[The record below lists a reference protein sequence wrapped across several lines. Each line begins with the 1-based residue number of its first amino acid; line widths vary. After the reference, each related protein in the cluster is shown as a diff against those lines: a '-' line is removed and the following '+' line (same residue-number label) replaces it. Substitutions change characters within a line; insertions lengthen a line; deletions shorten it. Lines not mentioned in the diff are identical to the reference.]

1 MVGWGGRQYQP
12 GPVVNSCDGKL
23 LFFEVDSLASWKHL
37 RDSLGN
43 KLINSDSLV
52 STIAGPAIV
61 SKISLNE
68 DLFLYF
74 SRNDRVHYS
83 RIEKNQING
92 EYVVTLKNIP
102 IDTTTGGMYITK
114 HANGTDKWLILTQR
128 TMSRLKVYHISSNG
142 IITSHSTFSHPR
154 FYHNQSGNER
164 LHVSPDGTK
173 LLSQNRSDMHFELLQ
188 FDPGTG
194 QLSNPI
200 FIPPIR
206 NIISNPIWT
215 YNFIFSPNGSKL
227 YVVDPGGSGM
237 VQFDLTHLD
246 SATIDQSRQW
256 ISSSISLF
264 WDVTLAPD
272 GALYMLGRMGRN
284 RNQWAP
290 PHTLNFSRIRFPDLP
305 FPACLF
311 EDTVYTTA
319 PLIIPSS
326 ALEDIIMPRF
336 PLHFFYPGRFSVI
349 ANDVCFGDTARMH
362 LYDYDNLNGIV
373 WDFGDPLSSSNSDTV
388 FAPTHYYSAPGT
400 YTITA
405 IVDYC
410 NKADTLRKTIFVW
423 GEPSSPALPDTALC
437 MGSDLPL
444 ALPVQPGNSVLWS
457 SGDSS
462 WSTRFSSPGWQ
473 WVEISNAC
481 FSTRDS
487 FYVSLHDAPKSGLPT
502 DTNGCPG
509 DVLLLTPAAG
519 DYSWAWQDGS
529 TAPLSVT
536 ESGTYAL
543 LMTNACGT
551 FVHEVQVQ
559 FRAAPVLALND
570 TSRCE
575 GQFYRIE
582 LADTWQGAYQWDDG
596 SSERIRILTDSGW
609 YSAQITNPCG
619 TASDAFYLS
628 LVDCECHMYLPTAFT
643 PNGDGLNDELVVIT
657 RCPLSDFQ
665 LEVYNRWGQQIF
677 MSNDISRGWDGT
689 YQGELAPPGS
699 YPFLIRYVPE
709 GRNARVEKGVVN
721 VLR

>member
-1 MVGWGGRQYQP
+1 
-12 GPVVNSCDGKL
+12 
-23 LFFEVDSLASWKHL
+23 
-37 RDSLGN
+37 LGN

-290 PHTLNFSRIRFPDLP
+290 PHTLNFSRIRFPD
-305 FPACLF
+305 CL
-311 EDTVYTTA
+311 T
-319 PLIIPSS
+319 S
-326 ALEDIIMPRF
+326 A
-336 PLHFFYPGRFSVI
+336 
-349 ANDVCFGDTARMH
+349 
-362 LYDYDNLNGIV
+362 
-373 WDFGDPLSSSNSDTV
+373 
-388 FAPTHYYSAPGT
+388 
-400 YTITA
+400 
-405 IVDYC
+405 
-410 NKADTLRKTIFVW
+410 
-423 GEPSSPALPDTALC
+423 
-437 MGSDLPL
+437 
-444 ALPVQPGNSVLWS
+444 
-457 SGDSS
+457 
-462 WSTRFSSPGWQ
+462 
-473 WVEISNAC
+473 
-481 FSTRDS
+481 
-487 FYVSLHDAPKSGLPT
+487 
-502 DTNGCPG
+502 
-509 DVLLLTPAAG
+509 
-519 DYSWAWQDGS
+519 
-529 TAPLSVT
+529 
-536 ESGTYAL
+536 
-543 LMTNACGT
+543 
-551 FVHEVQVQ
+551 
-559 FRAAPVLALND
+559 
-570 TSRCE
+570 
-575 GQFYRIE
+575 
-582 LADTWQGAYQWDDG
+582 
-596 SSERIRILTDSGW
+596 
-609 YSAQITNPCG
+609 
-619 TASDAFYLS
+619 
-628 LVDCECHMYLPTAFT
+628 
-643 PNGDGLNDELVVIT
+643 
-657 RCPLSDFQ
+657 
-665 LEVYNRWGQQIF
+665 
-677 MSNDISRGWDGT
+677 
-689 YQGELAPPGS
+689 
-699 YPFLIRYVPE
+699 
-709 GRNARVEKGVVN
+709 
-721 VLR
+721 